1 MGMRSHLL
9 GILAAA
15 AAFGLPP
22 LQAHAGTFSIS
33 PLRVELSGAA
43 QTGVLTIRNQ
53 EATPV
58 VVQADTRLWTQADG
72 QEQLS
77 PTRDVLVSPA
87 VFTIPANG
95 SQIVRVALRRAP
107 DAEREL
113 SYRLIL
119 TEVPQP
125 ANPDFTGLSV
135 ALRLSLP
142 VFVAPAEKAE
152 PQLDWS
158 ATRNADGRLALAAR
172 NSGNA
177 HARVL
182 NFTVTSATGNGG
194 AVAQSTTAY
203 ILPGQSRTWTLDKN
217 HNEAT
222 SNTDWQRLRVKG
234 TTEAGDFEVET
245 RLEGG

>member
-1 MGMRSHLL
+1 MRSQLL

-15 AAFGLPP
+15 AAFGLPSP
-22 LQAHAGTFSIS
+22 QAHAGTFSIS
-33 PLRVELSGAA
+33 PLRVELSSAT

-53 EATPV
+53 EPTAV
-58 VVQADTRLWTQADG
+58 VVQADTRLWEQADG
-72 QEQLS
+72 QERLS

-95 SQIVRVALRRAP
+95 SQIVRVALRRTP
-107 DAEREL
+107 DAGREL

-125 ANPDFTGLSV
+125 ASPDSTGLSV

-142 VFVAPAEKAE
+142 VFVVPAAAAE
-152 PQLDWS
+152 PRLDWS
-158 ATRNADGRLALAAR
+158 ATRGADGRIALAAR
-172 NSGNA
+172 NSGTA

-182 NFTVTSATGNGG
+182 GFTVAPVGSDAGATAQN
-194 AVAQSTTAY
+194 VAAY
-203 ILPGQSRTWTLDKN
+203 ILPGQSRTWTLDN
-217 HNEAT
+217 NQNEAN

-234 TTEAGDFEVET
+234 RTEAGDFEVET